1 MKEIRSGN
9 GINFVVAEKEIRE
22 SLHRMN
28 YRKLE
33 NGLMQR
39 DCKWVFTT
47 SPPPFPWGIA
57 YVRGMGKTGRTV
69 KRSLKVI
76 LGKEPMNEEVL

>member
-9 GINFVVAEKEIRE
+9 GANFVVAEKEIRE

-47 SPPPFPWGIA
+47 SPPPPLPLGHRICQG
-57 YVRGMGKTGRTV
+57 YGKDWPYC
-69 KRSLKVI
+69 
-76 LGKEPMNEEVL
+76 KEKLEGYSWQGTNE

>member
-9 GINFVVAEKEIRE
+9 GANFVVAEKEIRE

-47 SPPPFPWGIA
+47 SPPPSPGASHMSGVWERLA
-57 YVRGMGKTGRTV
+57 
-69 KRSLKVI
+69 
-76 LGKEPMNEEVL
+76 VL